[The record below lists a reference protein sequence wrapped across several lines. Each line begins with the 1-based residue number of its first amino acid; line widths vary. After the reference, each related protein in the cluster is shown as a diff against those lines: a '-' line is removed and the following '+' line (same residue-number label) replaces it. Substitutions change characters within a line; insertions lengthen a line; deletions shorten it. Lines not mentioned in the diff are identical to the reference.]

1 VNFMPP
7 PQSETG
13 LEAGGFAKGLVIAIV
28 KQNQDPE
35 GLGRVR
41 IAFPWLDD
49 RESHW
54 ARLATPMAGKDR
66 GVVFIPEVGDEV
78 LVAFE
83 REDLRFPYVLGG
95 LWNGVDTPPIANDD
109 GNNDKRMLKSRKGHW
124 LSFDDGT
131 QGVVELRHE
140 NGGLVRLTDE
150 GILIDDGQGNTVSI
164 DNRSGAMKLQSV
176 GSLEIKAATI
186 TIEATGTLEL
196 KANATMTIRGA
207 LVNIN

>member
-1 VNFMPP
+1 MNLLSP

-13 LEAGGFAKGLVIAIV
+13 LETGGFAKGLAVGIV
-28 KQNQDPE
+28 TQNQDPE

-41 IAFPWLDD
+41 VAFPWLDD

-66 GVVFIPEVGDEV
+66 GLVLIPEVGDEV

-83 REDLRFPYVLGG
+83 REDLRFPFILGG

-109 GNNDKRMLKSRKGHW
+109 GNNDKRILKSRKGHW
-124 LSFDDGT
+124 LLFDDGT

-140 NGGLVRLTDE
+140 NGGLVRLSDD
-150 GILIDDGQGNTVSI
+150 GILIDDGKGNTVSI
-164 DNRSGAMKLQSV
+164 DNTRGAIALEAI
-176 GSLEIKAATI
+176 GSLQIKATTI
-186 TIEATGTLEL
+186 SIEATGTLEL
-196 KANATMTIRGA
+196 NANATMTIRGG

>member
-1 VNFMPP
+1 VNLISP

-13 LEAGGFAKGLVIAIV
+13 LEAGGFAKGLVVAIV
-28 KQNQDPE
+28 KQNEDPE

-78 LVAFE
+78 VVAFE

-95 LWNGVDTPPIANDD
+95 VWNGVDTPPIANDD

-124 LSFDDGT
+124 LLFDDGT

-140 NGGLVRLTDE
+140 NGGTVRLTDE
-150 GILIDDGQGNTVSI
+150 GILLDDGQGNAVSI
-164 DNRSGAMKLQSV
+164 DNRSGAMKLEAT
-176 GSLEIKAATI
+176 GSLEIKATTI